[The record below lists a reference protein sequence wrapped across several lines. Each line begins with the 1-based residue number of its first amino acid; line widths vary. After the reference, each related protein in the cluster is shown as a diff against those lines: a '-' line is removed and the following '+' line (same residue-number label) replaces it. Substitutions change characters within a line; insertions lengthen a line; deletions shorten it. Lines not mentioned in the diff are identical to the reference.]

1 MAEDSARRPAR
12 ETRQK
17 PAKQDDRPPIFE
29 RLAPFAPWDER
40 SAPPLLD
47 ETQAAARAAEQAAAA
62 RSLAELAT
70 SAAGTAPT
78 PIRSTLEHAAEILRF
93 HSEVWTDRLGGRDG
107 SAEGRL
113 SQLIAAAGSIDDPLE
128 GLAVL
133 SRELLPAVLAE
144 AVLLRAELGDEL
156 SPGPARWI
164 GLVIDDLEELR
175 AELELLVQVQLQ
187 PGDSERLARKCAEV
201 ARTVC

>member
-1 MAEDSARRPAR
+1 MAEENARPAR
-12 ETRQK
+12 ATRQRPEK
-17 PAKQDDRPPIFE
+17 KDDRPPIFE

-47 ETQAAARAAEQAAAA
+47 ETQAAARAVEQAAAA

-70 SAAGTAPT
+70 SAAGAAPV
-78 PIRSTLEHAAEILRF
+78 PIRSTLEHAAEVLRF
-93 HSEVWTDRLGGRDG
+93 HSEVWTDRLGGGAG

-113 SQLIAAAGSIDDPLE
+113 TPLIAAAGPIDDPLE
-128 GLAVL
+128 TLAVF
-133 SRELLPAVLAE
+133 SRELLPAVLAD

-175 AELELLVQVQLQ
+175 AELELLVQVQLK